1 MAVCDN
7 CGKPVYRLD
16 RTCAN
21 CGASVTQYAQSSYGD
36 SRGRSRLNDDFSQSS
51 SYDVLSTWGFV
62 GSMVVMSLPLI
73 GFIMT
78 IVWASGGTANLN
90 RRNLARGYLLIM
102 GLGILLSIIMALALA
117 SSGISLN
124 QLYQLNNLIY

>member
-21 CGASVTQYAQSSYGD
+21 CGASVTQYSQSSYGD

-90 RRNLARGYLLIM
+90 RRISRADTC
-102 GLGILLSIIMALALA
+102 SSWALA
-117 SSGISLN
+117 SCSRSLWHLRLLHPESRSTN
-124 QLYQLNNLIY
+124 STNSTT

>member
-21 CGASVTQYAQSSYGD
+21 CGAPVTQYSQSSYGD
-36 SRGRSRLNDDFSQSS
+36 SRGRSRMNDDYSNSS
-51 SYDVLSTWGFV
+51 AYDVLSTWGFV
-62 GSMVVMSLPLI
+62 GSLIVMSLPLI
-73 GFIMT
+73 GFIMS
-78 IVWASGGTANLN
+78 IVWASGGTTNLN

-102 GLGILLSIIMALALA
+102 GLGILLSIILTFALV
-117 SSGISLN
+117 SSGISLT
-124 QLYQLNNLIY
+124 QLGQLNRLIY

>member
-1 MAVCDN
+1 
-7 CGKPVYRLD
+7 
-16 RTCAN
+16 
-21 CGASVTQYAQSSYGD
+21 
-36 SRGRSRLNDDFSQSS
+36 
-51 SYDVLSTWGFV
+51 
-62 GSMVVMSLPLI
+62 MSLPLI